1 MANESTYCDKW
12 IIDRFEESDAVL
24 ENAATLETMSLP
36 KSGLPENTRPGDTLV
51 IRDGKWHFDKAETE
65 ARRQRIQ
72 ERFSRIKA
80 RMS

>member
-1 MANESTYCDKW
+1 MDNASTCFDKW

-24 ENAATLETMSLP
+24 ENAATLETKSLP
-36 KSGLPENTRPGDTLV
+36 KSALPGNIRPGDTLV
-51 IRDGKWHFDKAETE
+51 MCGGTWVFDKADTE
-65 ARRQRIQ
+65 ARQRRIQ